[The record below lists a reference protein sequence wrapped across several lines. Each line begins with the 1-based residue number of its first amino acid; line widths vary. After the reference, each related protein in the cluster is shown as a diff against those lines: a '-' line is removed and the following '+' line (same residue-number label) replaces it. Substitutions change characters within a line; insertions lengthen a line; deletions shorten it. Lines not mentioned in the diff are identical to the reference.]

1 MWRRLLL
8 SLPTCWALS
17 ACDFNLYE
25 TVVKPKNDTALLE
38 EARVQMDEHDYAGA
52 MSTLEKVGRDSNEL
66 RLLRSTARLGQ
77 SGLSM
82 WTILTDIVDADGF
95 GNGRGSG
102 IDNLFDQISG
112 AVVGE
117 GETRTLR
124 LAALTASVE
133 DLLNAPDRSASRVKN
148 LACFLAGVMALPT
161 ITDATTAIQ
170 STTGSLTNLA
180 ATVDVS
186 NPAAQC
192 PDLSDLNASLTTI
205 ATVQNQFSLILEATA
220 DCKLIDAT
228 GTGSELNAVEAQLA
242 KFNQNADAGCSTTP
256 ACGSSAAC
264 QALGLQCV
272 YEALT
277 DDDTVSTAQDGSVTQ
292 CELVQNCLTPGTC
305 F

>member
-8 SLPTCWALS
+8 SLPIGWALTG
-17 ACDFNLYE
+17 CDFNVYQS
-25 TVVKPKNDTALLE
+25 VVKPENDTALLE
-38 EARVQMDEHDYAGA
+38 EARIKMDEHDYTGA
-52 MSTLEKVGRDSNEL
+52 MNSLEKVERDSNEL

-82 WTILTDIVDADGF
+82 WTILTDIVDGDSF
-95 GNGRGSG
+95 DRGSGNG

-117 GETRTLR
+117 GETRDLR
-124 LAALTASVE
+124 LTALTESVN
-133 DLLNAPDRSASRVKN
+133 DLLGAPDRSASRVKN
-148 LACFLAGVMALPT
+148 LACFLAGVMALPAV
-161 ITDATTAIQ
+161 TDATTAIQ
-170 STTGSLTNLA
+170 GTTTSLANLA
-180 ATVDVS
+180 ATTDVT

-192 PDLSDLNASLTTI
+192 PDLSDLNTSLTTI
-205 ATVQNQFSLILEATA
+205 ATVQTRFSLILEATS

-228 GTGSELNAVEAQLA
+228 GTGNELNAIEAQLA

-277 DDDTVSTAQDGSVTQ
+277 DDATVSTAQDGSVTK
-292 CELVQNCLTPGTC
+292 CELVQNCLTPDTC